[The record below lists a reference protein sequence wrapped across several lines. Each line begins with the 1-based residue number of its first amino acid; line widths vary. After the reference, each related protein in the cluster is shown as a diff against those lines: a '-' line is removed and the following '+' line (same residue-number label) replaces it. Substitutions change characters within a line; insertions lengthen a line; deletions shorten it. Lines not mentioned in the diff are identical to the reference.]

1 VVPPPTTTQVNQSF
15 CELEN
20 ATVADIEASGNNI
33 VWYDTETS
41 TTALD
46 PTETLVD
53 GQDYWATQSETTS
66 GGCQSDSRLV
76 VTVTI
81 IVVPP
86 PSNIMNTQDFCISD
100 NPTVASLTPNAPF
113 VVWYDTE
120 TSTTALDPT
129 ETLINGQDYWASQ
142 FDNGSGC
149 QSLGRIQ
156 STVSVDLQNA
166 GEDNSYNVCETDATI
181 NNLFDLLGMTAN
193 INGTWSGP
201 STLTGGYLGT
211 YDPATNTQGD
221 YSYTITSTSGNCP
234 DDTSI
239 VSVTITSVAPAT
251 IINTSQQF
259 CETDQPSVS
268 NLEVSG
274 NGIVWFDTINSIDPL
289 DPEEILIDGEDYWAA
304 QTDSTSGCTSST
316 RVQTQVGVT
325 TIDDPLLSPLGNEFC
340 LIKNP
345 TLTDLDSNVTPSS
358 GGSITWYDSYPN
370 GSQLNL
376 TESLIEGATYYAVES
391 DANGCTNINPLAVTV
406 GLQSCDAYE
415 IEFYDGF
422 SPTGNGINDTFTI
435 TNLKVLYPDYKVEFF
450 NRWGNKVY
458 TADSNRQ
465 DWNGQLNGDGELVP
479 SGVYYFVIY
488 FNKDNRKPIQNRLYL
503 SR

>member
-1 VVPPPTTTQVNQSF
+1 VVPPPTTTQANQSF

-20 ATVADIEASGNNI
+20 VTVADIEASGNNI

-46 PTETLVD
+46 PTESLVN

-66 GGCQSDSRLV
+66 GGCQSDSRLI
-76 VTVTI
+76 VTVI
-81 IVVPP
+81 ITVVPP
-86 PSNIMNTQDFCISD
+86 PSNLMNTQDFCTSD
-100 NPTVASLTPNAPF
+100 NPTVASLTPNAP
-113 VVWYDTE
+113 VVLWYDTE

-129 ETLINGQDYWASQ
+129 ETLIDGQDYWASQ

-156 STVSVDLQNA
+156 STVSVDPQNA

-211 YDPATNTQGD
+211 YDPATNIQGD
-221 YSYTITSTSGNCP
+221 YSYTVTSTSGNCP

-239 VSVTITSVAPAT
+239 VSVSITSVAPAT

-259 CETDQPSVS
+259 CETDQPSVN

-274 NGIVWFDTINSIDPL
+274 NGIVWFDTINSIDSL

-340 LIKNP
+340 IIDNP

-358 GGSITWYDSYPN
+358 GGIITWYDSYPN

-376 TESLIEGATYYAVES
+376 TESLIEGATYYAIES

-406 GLQSCDAYE
+406 DLQNCDAYE